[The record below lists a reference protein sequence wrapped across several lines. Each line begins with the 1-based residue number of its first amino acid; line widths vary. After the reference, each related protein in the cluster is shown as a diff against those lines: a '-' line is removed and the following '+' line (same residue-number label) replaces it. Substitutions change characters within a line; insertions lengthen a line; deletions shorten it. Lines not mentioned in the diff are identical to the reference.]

1 MNRIEKLQ
9 RMMDIADE
17 LNHLQQELSGAMNRP
32 NEDVR
37 DLHNLLED
45 LIEDADRTLASLEF
59 WTKEVK

>member
-1 MNRIEKLQ
+1 MTRIEKLQ

-32 NEDVR
+32 NGEVL

-45 LIEDADRTLASLEF
+45 LIEDADRTLVRLEF

>member
-1 MNRIEKLQ
+1 MTRIEKLQ

-45 LIEDADRTLASLEF
+45 LREDADRTLVRLEF

>member
-1 MNRIEKLQ
+1 
-9 RMMDIADE
+9 MDIADE

-45 LIEDADRTLASLEF
+45 LREDAEMTLAKLEF

>member
-17 LNHLQQELSGAMNRP
+17 LNRLQQELSSAMNRP
-32 NEDVR
+32 NEEVR

-59 WTKEVK
+59 WTKEIK